1 MSNILIIGA
10 GGVSQ
15 VATVKCAMN
24 ADVFSKI
31 TLASRTKSKCD
42 AIAKFIKD
50 RLGVAIDTAQIDA
63 DDTDAV
69 VALIKKTG
77 AELLLNV
84 ALPYQ
89 DLTLMD
95 ACSRAGIPYIDT
107 ANYEHPDTAKFEYKL
122 QWAKDEDFKK
132 AGTMALLGSGFD
144 PGVHPPAVGGQVG
157 VAVGGDQLQ
166 AALFSPVDPVFELAR
181 LARKT
186 VRAFCGSC
194 VILFS
199 LRSLKAASPVDRA
212 SSMRRMSGFDAA
224 AIAKRR
230 REAMPEE

>member
-50 RLGVAIDTAQIDA
+50 RLGVQIDTAQIDA

-69 VALIKKTG
+69 VNLIKKTG

-107 ANYEHPDTAKFEYKL
+107 ANYEHPGAAKFEYKL

-132 AGTMALLGSGFD
+132 VGTMALLGSGFEPARFG
-144 PGVHPPAVGGQVG
+144 PGKAAAWQKPPGRYSVGIRYVGDATGLCSVVCSAANCPAVRQV
-157 VAVGGDQLQ
+157 
-166 AALFSPVDPVFELAR
+166 
-181 LARKT
+181 
-186 VRAFCGSC
+186 C
-194 VILFS
+194 
-199 LRSLKAASPVDRA
+199 
-212 SSMRRMSGFDAA
+212 
-224 AIAKRR
+224 
-230 REAMPEE
+230 